1 VAKFK
6 GRGFN
11 GMTQEEKT
19 TILIVEDTPETLE
32 LLRRIVEK
40 EGYRTILANDGE
52 KGVLYAQKYHPDLIL
67 LDRLLPKLP
76 GLQVC
81 KRLRQNEAVKNTPII
96 FLSVLDSEKDI
107 VDGLKAGGDD
117 YVTKPF
123 SPDELMARIERVLY
137 RYRRDMVKVR

>member
-1 VAKFK
+1 VAKF
-6 GRGFN
+6 RDRRFYS
-11 GMTQEEKT
+11 MTNEIKD

-32 LLRRIVEK
+32 LLRRVIEK
-40 EGYRTILANDGE
+40 GGYRTILANDGE
-52 KGVLYAQKYHPDLIL
+52 KGLQYALKYKPDLII

-81 KRLRQNEAVKNTPII
+81 EKLRQTESMHNTPII

-107 VDGLKAGGDD
+107 IDGLKSGGDD

-123 SPDELMARIERVLY
+123 SPDELLARIERVLF
-137 RYRRDMVKVR
+137 RYKRHNEK

>member
-1 VAKFK
+1 
-6 GRGFN
+6 
-11 GMTQEEKT
+11 MTNELKD
-19 TILIVEDTPETLE
+19 TILIVEDSPETLE
-32 LLRRIVEK
+32 LLRRVIEK

-52 KGVLYAQKYHPDLIL
+52 KGLQYALKYKPDLII

-81 KRLRQNEAVKNTPII
+81 KKLRQTDAMDNTPII

-107 VDGLKAGGDD
+107 IDGLKSGGDD

-123 SPDELMARIERVLY
+123 SPDELLARIERVLF
-137 RYRRDMVKVR
+137 RYKRHNEK

>member
-1 VAKFK
+1 VAKF
-6 GRGFN
+6 RDRRFYS
-11 GMTQEEKT
+11 MTNELKD
-19 TILIVEDTPETLE
+19 TILIVEDSPETLE
-32 LLRRIVEK
+32 LLRRVIEK

-52 KGVLYAQKYHPDLIL
+52 KGLQYALKYKPDLII

-81 KRLRQNEAVKNTPII
+81 KKLRQTDAMDNTPII

-107 VDGLKAGGDD
+107 IDGLKSGGDD

-123 SPDELMARIERVLY
+123 SPDELLARIERVLF
-137 RYRRDMVKVR
+137 RYKRHNEK

>member
-1 VAKFK
+1 
-6 GRGFN
+6 
-11 GMTQEEKT
+11 MTK

-32 LLRRIVEK
+32 LLRRIIEK
-40 EGYRTILANDGE
+40 EGYKTVLANDGE
-52 KGVLYAQKYHPDLIL
+52 KGFQYALKYNPDLIL

-81 KRLRQNEAVKNTPII
+81 GRLRQVETTKNTPII

-117 YVTKPF
+117 YITKPF
-123 SPDELMARIERVLY
+123 SPDELLARIERVLI
-137 RYRRDMVKVR
+137 RCNNIISNKR

>member
-1 VAKFK
+1 MAKF
-6 GRGFN
+6 RDRRFYS
-11 GMTQEEKT
+11 MTNELKD
-19 TILIVEDTPETLE
+19 TILIVEDSPETLE
-32 LLRRIVEK
+32 LLRRVIEK

-52 KGVLYAQKYHPDLIL
+52 KGLQYALKYKPDLII

-81 KRLRQNEAVKNTPII
+81 KKLRQTDAMDNTPII

-107 VDGLKAGGDD
+107 IDGLKSGGDD

-123 SPDELMARIERVLY
+123 SPDELLARIERVLF
-137 RYRRDMVKVR
+137 RYKRHNEK

>member
-1 VAKFK
+1 
-6 GRGFN
+6 
-11 GMTQEEKT
+11 MTK

-32 LLRRIVEK
+32 LLRRIIEK
-40 EGYRTILANDGE
+40 EGYKTVLANDGV
-52 KGVLYAQKYHPDLIL
+52 KGFQYALKYNPDLII
-67 LDRLLPKLP
+67 LDRLLPKIP

-81 KRLRQNEAVKNTPII
+81 MRLRQDEATKNTPII

-123 SPDELMARIERVLY
+123 SPDELLARIERVLF
-137 RYRRDMVKVR
+137 RYNNTISDKR